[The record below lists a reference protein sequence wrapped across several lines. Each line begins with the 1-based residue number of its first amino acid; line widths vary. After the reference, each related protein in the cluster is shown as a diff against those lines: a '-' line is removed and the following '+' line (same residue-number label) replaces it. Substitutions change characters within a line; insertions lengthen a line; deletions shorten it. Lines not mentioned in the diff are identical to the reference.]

1 MFRKCAFVAL
11 ALALAA
17 CKTSVPLAPAA
28 LPGTCSGDSECGA
41 NFRCDHEMRR
51 CVCTSDAACPAAKFC
66 NAFTG
71 QCVDTVGGCTS
82 SSACGA
88 GQYCNTAVRT
98 CKTLTPFCQPCKSD
112 NECGAGSA
120 CAAHPDFPAAGS
132 FCIAACS
139 AAGACA
145 NGLTCR
151 KSAAGANLCYP
162 GGACGVSNAC
172 IPDSLKLCAQDSDCG
187 DPTQTCDQTL
197 KACIT
202 RNATCPA
209 GDACDPQS
217 RLCVQACSS
226 DNDCLQF
233 IEKAPGYQCRAN
245 ACFRLALCAQD
256 SDCSSSQ
263 ICLAN
268 ADGSKSC
275 HPGCVTNADCPL
287 GAACNTG
294 DPAHPRCAPGCTQ
307 NTDCALNTICAGGV
321 CVSTTASCSTQT
333 CQDTAV
339 CAVGGTCINN
349 CCVEADLPNTCGESA
364 CGSCPTASPW
374 CTVKCASSCF
384 PMNIGPCA
392 TLADCTSKFPT
403 LADVRCNG
411 TVGQC
416 QVWGHLQPCSSSADC
431 PMKGFKCLSS
441 ANVGCGGAGS
451 VCFPTEQAAQT
462 ACGVGHP

>member
-1 MFRKCAFVAL
+1 MFSKCAFTAL

-17 CKTSVPLAPAA
+17 CKSTVPPLPLA
-28 LPGTCSGDSECGA
+28 LPGTCSGDSECA
-41 NFRCDHEMRR
+41 SNFRCDHEMRR
-51 CVCTSDAACPAAKFC
+51 CVCTSDAACPGKFC

-82 SSACGA
+82 NSSCAS

-98 CKTLTPFCQPCKSD
+98 CKAITPFCQPCHSD

-132 FCIAACS
+132 FCVSACD
-139 AAGACA
+139 AQGACA
-145 NGLTCR
+145 NGLSCR
-151 KSAAGANLCYP
+151 KSTAGASLCYP
-162 GGACGVSNAC
+162 AGACGVSNAC
-172 IPDSLKLCAQDSDCG
+172 IPDSLKLCAQDADCG

-197 KACIT
+197 KACVT

-256 SDCSSSQ
+256 SDCSSGQ
-263 ICLAN
+263 ICQGN

-275 HPGCVTNADCPL
+275 RAGCVTNADCPL
-287 GAACNTG
+287 GSGCNTTVA
-294 DPAHPRCAPGCTQ
+294 AHPRCAPGCTQ
-307 NTDCALNTICAGGV
+307 NTDCALNTICAGAV
-321 CVSTTASCSTQT
+321 CVSTTASCSSQT

-339 CAVGGTCINN
+339 CAVGGTCLNS
-349 CCVEADLPNTCGESA
+349 CCVESDLPTTCGPSA
-364 CGSCPTASPW
+364 CPACPVSGCVLSPTN
-374 CTVKCASSCF
+374 CSSNCY
-384 PMNIGPCA
+384 PLNLGPC
-392 TLADCTSKFPT
+392 TSSAQCQGKGFP
-403 LADVRCNG
+403 ANVVCNS
-411 TVGQC
+411 VQGQC
-416 QVWGHLQPCSSSADC
+416 QVLGHLQQCSSNADC
-431 PMKGFKCLSS
+431 PMKGFSCYGPNKLP
-441 ANVGCGGAGS
+441 CGGTAS
-451 VCFPTEQAAQT
+451 LCFPAEQAAQV
-462 ACGVGHP
+462 ACALGHP